1 MRKKIAVVALA
12 GGIGLTGGMLI
23 APSIAT
29 AADSGSSTSVGGRLG
44 ALKDALKSLVT
55 DGTLTQAQ
63 ADKVATTLDQKLPK
77 RGPGG
82 PGGPGRPGRMGLR
95 GGPAH
100 LEPADIAKA
109 LGITVNELRTQS
121 EAGKTLA
128 QIAAAKNISKTALI
142 DKLVTAAE
150 AELAQAVKNGRI
162 TQAQANTIKGTLKPR
177 ITEMVDK
184 VGPAPRM
191 GHHRDG
197 MMGPGMMGPD
207 GDADDAPSG
216 TPAQPSSTGANA

>member
-82 PGGPGRPGRMGLR
+82 PGHMRMR

-128 QIAAAKNISKTALI
+128 QIAASKNISKPALI

-162 TQAQANTIKGTLKPR
+162 TQAQADTIKGTLKPR

-197 MMGPGMMGPD
+197 MMGPGMMDPD

>member
-29 AADSGSSTSVGGRLG
+29 AADSGSSTSVSGRLG

-63 ADKVATTLDQKLPK
+63 ADKVATTLDQKLPR

-82 PGGPGRPGRMGLR
+82 PGFPGRMGMR

-128 QIAAAKNISKTALI
+128 QIAASKGISKSALI

-162 TQAQANTIKGTLKPR
+162 TQAQADTIKGTLKPR

-191 GHHRDG
+191 GHHHG
-197 MMGPGMMGPD
+197 GMMGPD
-207 GDADDAPSG
+207 DDDAPSG

>member
-1 MRKKIAVVALA
+1 
-12 GGIGLTGGMLI
+12 MLI

-29 AADSGSSTSVGGRLG
+29 AADSGSSTTVGGRLG

-82 PGGPGRPGRMGLR
+82 PGHMGMRMR

-100 LEPADIAKA
+100 LEPADVAKVI
-109 LGITVNELRTQS
+109 GITPAELRTQL

-128 QIAAAKNISKTALI
+128 QIAAAKGMSKATLISQ
-142 DKLVTAAE
+142 LVKAAE
-150 AELAQAVKNGRI
+150 AELAQAVTAGRI
-162 TQAQANTIKGTLKPR
+162 SQAQADTIKSTLTAR
-177 ITEMVDK
+177 ITEKVDK
-184 VGPAPRM
+184 VGPGPRM
-191 GHHRDG
+191 GHHHDG
-197 MMGPGMMGPD
+197 MMPPPE
-207 GDADDAPSG
+207 DAPSG
-216 TPAQPSSTGANA
+216 TPAEPSSVDANA

>member
-29 AADSGSSTSVGGRLG
+29 AADTGSSTSVSGRLG
-44 ALKDALKSLVT
+44 ALKHALKSLVT

-63 ADKVATTLDQKLPK
+63 ADKVATTLDQNLPR

-82 PGGPGRPGRMGLR
+82 PGRMGMR

-109 LGITVNELRTQS
+109 LGISVAELRTQS

-128 QIAAAKNISKTALI
+128 QIAAANNISKTALI
-142 DKLVTAAE
+142 DKLVAAAK
-150 AELAQAVKNGRI
+150 AELAQAVKTGRI
-162 TQAQANTIKGTLKPR
+162 TQAQADAIKGTLKTR

-184 VGPAPRM
+184 VGPPPRM
-191 GHHRDG
+191 GHHHGG
-197 MMGPGMMGPD
+197 MMGPGMVGPD
-207 GDADDAPSG
+207 GDADDAPGG
-216 TPAQPSSTGANA
+216 TPVQPSSTGANA

>member
-29 AADSGSSTSVGGRLG
+29 AADTGSSTSVSGRLG

-63 ADKVATTLDQKLPK
+63 ADKVATTLDQKLPR

-82 PGGPGRPGRMGLR
+82 PGGPGRMGMR

-100 LEPADIAKA
+100 LEPADVAKVI
-109 LGITVNELRTQS
+109 GITPAELRTQL

-128 QIAAAKNISKTALI
+128 QIAAAKGMSKATLISQ
-142 DKLVTAAE
+142 LVKAAE
-150 AELAQAVKNGRI
+150 AELAKAVTAGRI
-162 TQAQANTIKGTLKPR
+162 TQAQADTIKSTLTAR
-177 ITEMVDK
+177 ITEKVDK
-184 VGPAPRM
+184 VGPGPRM
-191 GHHRDG
+191 GHHH
-197 MMGPGMMGPD
+197 PGMMPPPE
-207 GDADDAPSG
+207 DAPSG
-216 TPAQPSSTGANA
+216 TTAEPSSTDANA